1 MEQISIII
9 VNDFAHAT
17 GGADEVAIKTAL
29 LCKNAG
35 MDVVFFGC
43 VPPVDVRLELC
54 DVKTVC
60 LGQEACVEDESVAR
74 GAMRGLWNTEVLDG
88 LKKTVS
94 LCKNTPVAHVHSY
107 TKALSPSVFAYLGQ
121 LEVPSLLTVHDQFVV
136 CPNGGFIDYRNAGQC
151 RRRPLSASCVL
162 HNCDKRNYAQK
173 LYRCIRQVLLNRELR
188 RLSPKIAWVSEFNRE
203 LVRSIDSWYDEGVVI
218 ENPVD
223 ELGYHPVDAWKNEM
237 VFAYVG
243 RASFEKG
250 VEVFCKG
257 IRLAG
262 VRGVAIGGGP
272 EVRRLS
278 VEYPEVRFVGYMERS
293 DMRPLLSKVRGCIFP
308 SVCFEAAPLVP
319 REVMAAY
326 GLPFIVADGCAAK
339 DYIVDGKTGF
349 LFRSGDEQSLG
360 NAISRFN
367 DDGTVEHLCYNVRA
381 QFGGKASR
389 EEERYL
395 GEVVSAYREALG
407 GLR

>member
-1 MEQISIII
+1 MIPASVI
-9 VNDFAHAT
+9 VINDFAHAT

-29 LCKNAG
+29 LCKRAG

-43 VPPVDVRLELC
+43 VPPVDSRLEAC
-54 DVKTVC
+54 GVKAVH
-60 LGQEACVEDESVAR
+60 LGQKACVEDNSAVR
-74 GAMRGLWNTEVLDG
+74 GALRGLWNREVMEG
-88 LKKTVS
+88 LKKSIS
-94 LCKNTPVAHVHSY
+94 LCENTPIAHVHSY
-107 TKALSPSVFAYLGQ
+107 TKALSPSVFAYLRRLG
-121 LEVPSLLTVHDQFVV
+121 VPSLLTVHDQFVV
-136 CPNGGFIDYRNAGQC
+136 CPNGGFIDYKHASRC
-151 RRRPLSASCVL
+151 HRRPLGASCVL
-162 HNCDKRNYAQK
+162 YNCDKRNYAQK
-173 LYRCIRQVLLNRELR
+173 VYRCVRQVLLNRELDK
-188 RLSPKIAWVSEFNRE
+188 LSPRIAWVSEFNRE
-203 LVRSIDSWYDEGVVI
+203 LVRGSNKKLDEGVVI

-262 VRGVAIGGGP
+262 VKGVAIGEGP
-272 EVRRLS
+272 EIKRLS

-293 DMRPLLSKVRGCIFP
+293 EMRPLLSEVRGCIFP

-339 DYIVDGKTGF
+339 DYIVDGETGF

-360 NAISRFN
+360 DAISRFN
-367 DDGTVEHLCYNVRA
+367 DDETVEHLCSNVRA

-395 GEVVSAYREALG
+395 SEIVSAYRETLR